1 MVVSP
6 FRPYNII
13 DVKGY
18 RSGDIVGD
26 PSTAKVNATTGKLDT
41 NTSKRFRIP

>member
-18 RSGDIVGD
+18 RSGDIVGA